1 MGKRLLVFLL
11 ALTICMAASTVVLA
25 DDVDVLRIAV
35 NGETIEMPA
44 KVIDGE
50 LFLPLRAISEKL
62 GFEVLWSGK
71 NQEIIIR
78 MPERNINIRLSDY
91 IIAVDDHESYIQ
103 GGYTHVGG
111 RTYMRQDFFSDNMG
125 LKIIWDKAK
134 NDVRIHSVKENPI
147 VINTKK
153 EVKETQTLKLTIQ
166 YPEIKGL
173 DNTEVQ
179 HKLNSLFSK
188 LAAEAKKE
196 GYEFAKYIG
205 QDEIARGIKVETYFN
220 YQVKYNQNG
229 ILSIVFSAYLYSGGA
244 HGNTLQS
251 SYTFDLNTGEECDL
265 KDLFKDGIDYVSYI
279 SDEVK
284 KQMEEKGMTDALLNP
299 FDAIKADQDF
309 YLSNN
314 AVVVYFQAY
323 EYFPYVFGIPEF
335 SIPLSTLNDM
345 LKPEFSFL
353 TAIPLKFGK
362 DGYEQKI
369 STEIKGHIGDMV
381 DSVYVDG
388 GSAYIYEKADDNE
401 YLHMGFAGKEYYDLG
416 AIADKNS
423 IADDLVCTEALDLFD
438 KTMVKFQGAFSGY
451 ETKTEY
457 FIIEQGIPKPFL
469 SVDGITAEMDIDG
482 DGVKEIITQLPGTI
496 TTACIFEWDGNTL
509 MSANVDQA
517 LNASFVLFNKEDGS
531 FSAYYRTG
539 DMTDHKRVE
548 YRYTR
553 YGMEL
558 KKSLRDMDG
567 IVSENTLDY
576 DKDSKD
582 EKIVVRMVDGKQYEE
597 TEAGPFQGWNW
608 QGKFVVSLIDE
619 AGKTISELDL
629 NEAFGGQDLVFNSSF
644 LLQFDDYNNDG
655 NLDFALGQYASS
667 NGNVYRLFTIKDDVI
682 ELLPVKTGEI
692 FSSGG
697 RSRYTTEFEKF
708 AKSGFINTYYD
719 NIKGKY
725 IEQHFVWDGSQFII
739 KSTFEK
745 DVAVSAH

>member
-50 LFLPLRAISEKL
+50 LFLPLRAVSEKL
-62 GFEVLWSGK
+62 GFEVLWFGK

-78 MPERNINIRLSDY
+78 MPERNINIRPSDY

-229 ILSIVFSAYLYSGGA
+229 MLSIVFSAYLYSGGA

-335 SIPLSTLNDM
+335 DIPLLTLNDM

-353 TAIPLKFGK
+353 I
-362 DGYEQKI
+362 
-369 STEIKGHIGDMV
+369 
-381 DSVYVDG
+381 
-388 GSAYIYEKADDNE
+388 
-401 YLHMGFAGKEYYDLG
+401 
-416 AIADKNS
+416 
-423 IADDLVCTEALDLFD
+423 
-438 KTMVKFQGAFSGY
+438 
-451 ETKTEY
+451 
-457 FIIEQGIPKPFL
+457 
-469 SVDGITAEMDIDG
+469 
-482 DGVKEIITQLPGTI
+482 
-496 TTACIFEWDGNTL
+496 
-509 MSANVDQA
+509 
-517 LNASFVLFNKEDGS
+517 
-531 FSAYYRTG
+531 
-539 DMTDHKRVE
+539 
-548 YRYTR
+548 
-553 YGMEL
+553 
-558 KKSLRDMDG
+558 MDG

-576 DKDSKD
+576 DKDSKN